1 MQTIDETYTQLL
13 QKENY
18 KGVLLW
24 LKGLTNADKKTF
36 APMLKKLA
44 KEYLEPVGVETK
56 NSYSFTYKA
65 NERQRII
72 LAITAFVC
80 LNRFEVDKL
89 GVGWQLFEQR
99 RLDDVLPW
107 YCPNW
112 FNDFV
117 NNADGKN
124 RSNFRIEYLYLLSLQ
139 QQQYLNPSP
148 QLVLQVLP
156 NCIFEYHIKEKLRK
170 YTPQVLLQYPI
181 TLQQHIWFL
190 FQYPSN
196 INWMAERV
204 MQQGTV
210 VTNITWQDVFINF
223 TAEGKISR
231 QHVLQEALLT
241 GTRNFDKNLTGWF
254 VDLFDQMKP
263 TPAELVA
270 LQPELFALLYTTHSK
285 AVSAALQYLKLIVQ
299 QNQFDA
305 ARLIEAAPVL
315 LAAETKQIVTQC
327 LQLLEKTAKQYPALT
342 NDVCAAVCHAFIHK
356 DDALQTRAATLLKKL
371 RPSTLRIITDNI
383 APYQTSL
390 LVKTKELLQ
399 AYLPAEKPLEVEFEP
414 PQAQVQPTPVETTA
428 QPKRLIPISYPASV
442 EDLVFLASQAFDNN
456 QPWHVDVLP
465 AACVNLHKQVL
476 ASGNL
481 NAFEPALQRAFALA
495 GGDYRGAQGY
505 LDNLLATFFIE
516 YCRLLIKLAPQKTAG
531 LNLVEENYFKRQ
543 YEIQSKWAGHVVR
556 AAHLVYWKI
565 SSNEEVYQIHKQ
577 LMLLAYKKLETGST
591 LPLLATPTHEP
602 AWIDPCVLIDRLA
615 LYQQAGQQADD
626 IDLQV
631 ALTRCQLA
639 SSAQALAY
647 APTRLT
653 GDMLALM
660 QFLFDKQATP
670 PATIQH
676 PGPWM
681 AAALAKNP
689 GELDPELHPTFF
701 NNIAREK
708 LTGQYQ
714 WQPAIEHYTEHKWDA
729 ATRKMVKVP
738 AKQPV
743 LELYT
748 AKSKAAP
755 EPPPAGIVKKL
766 LGLFTSKAAAPAVT
780 ATSPGGPLIYAFE
793 KIHSRHMTILD
804 NDAERLM
811 YLFANNPEPLL
822 ASITRE
828 ALKHVTFYAEADK
841 RIVVA
846 TLKALHHLFKPGM
859 GQMVHVFLAACM
871 LTNDKTTAALAA
883 EIWVA
888 SVSDNGINSS
898 LIGHTAGILLAGEL
912 APVKRIS
919 DLVEGCML
927 GISPR
932 HNEALLN
939 IFNAMLSKL
948 HPTPPKG
955 LKKLLE
961 LYIEVLAIST
971 PGNDTISAP
980 ELAANLAA
988 WKQTASL
995 AKTITYIEGRLVN
1008 TGAGK
1013 A

>member
-1 MQTIDETYTQLL
+1 MQTIEETYTQLL
-13 QKENY
+13 QKDNY
-18 KGVLLW
+18 RGVLLW

-80 LNRFEVDKL
+80 LNRLEVDKL

-107 YCPNW
+107 YCPAW

-117 NNADGKN
+117 NNTDGKN
-124 RSNFRIEYLYLLSLQ
+124 RSNFRIDYLYLLSLQ
-139 QQQYLNPSP
+139 QQQYLTPSP
-148 QLVLQVLP
+148 ELVLQVLP
-156 NCIFEYHIKEKLRK
+156 NSIFVYHIKEKLLK

-181 TLQQHIWFL
+181 TLQKHIWYL

-196 INWMAERV
+196 VNWLAERV

-210 VTNITWQDVFINF
+210 ATFATWQDVFITF
-223 TAEGKISR
+223 TGEGRLDR
-231 QHVLQEALLT
+231 QLVLQEALLT

-254 VDLFDQMKP
+254 VELVNKMKP
-263 TPAELVA
+263 SQAELIT
-270 LQPELFALLYTTHSK
+270 LQPELFALLYTTHRK

-342 NDVCAAVCHAFIHK
+342 NDVCAAICHAFIHK

-371 RPSTLRIITDNI
+371 RPSTRRIITDNI

-414 PQAQVQPTPVETTA
+414 RQAQEQPAPVETTA
-428 QPKRLIPISYPASV
+428 QPKRLIPISYPTSV
-442 EDLVFLASQAFDNN
+442 EDLVFLASQAFNNN

-476 ASGNL
+476 AGGNL

-495 GGDYRGAQGY
+495 GGDYRATQGY

-516 YCRLLIKLAPQKTAG
+516 YCRLLVTLAPQQAAG
-531 LNLVEENYFKRQ
+531 LKKVEENHFEKQ
-543 YEIQSKWAGHVVR
+543 HAIKAKWAGHVIRVVQ
-556 AAHLVYWKI
+556 LVYWKI
-565 SSNEEVYQIHKQ
+565 SNNEEVYQIHKQ
-577 LMLLAYKKLETGST
+577 LMLLAFKKLETGNT

-602 AWIDPCVLIDRLA
+602 AWIDPCILIDRLA
-615 LYQQAGQQADD
+615 LYQHAGQKADD

-631 ALTRCQLA
+631 ALTRCQLT

-660 QFLFDKQATP
+660 QFLLDKPANP
-670 PATIQH
+670 PASIQR
-676 PGPWM
+676 PGLCM

-689 GELDPELHPTFF
+689 GELYPDLHPTFF

-738 AKQPV
+738 ATQPV
-743 LELYT
+743 LELYIP
-748 AKSKAAP
+748 SKQAAP
-755 EPPPAGIVKKL
+755 APPPAGIVKKL
-766 LGLFTSKAAAPAVT
+766 LGLFSSKAAVPAAT
-780 ATSPGGPLIYAFE
+780 STSPGGPLIYAFE
-793 KIHSRHMTILD
+793 RIHSRHLIILH

-828 ALKHVTFYAEADK
+828 ALKHVTFYSETEK
-841 RIVVA
+841 RIVIGA
-846 TLKALHHLFKPGM
+846 LKALHHLFKPGM
-859 GQMVHVFLAACM
+859 GQMAHVFLAACM

-888 SVSDNGINSS
+888 SVNDNGINSS
-898 LIGHTAGILLAGEL
+898 LIGHIAGILLAGEL
-912 APVKRIS
+912 APVKRTS

-939 IFNAMLSKL
+939 IFNAMLSRL
-948 HPTPPKG
+948 PTTPLKG

-961 LYIEVLAIST
+961 LYLEVLAIAT
-971 PGNDTISAP
+971 PGTVVISTS
-980 ELAANLAA
+980 ELADNLAA

-995 AKTITYIEGRLVN
+995 SKTIVFIEGKLVN
-1008 TGAGK
+1008 EGASK